1 MSHAGVEESITSEGT
16 PLEASTYTAGGKAF
30 LFVAAKEDIYEL
42 RLKLGASKAEASR
55 HASKSPD
62 RFAIGA
68 TGWAKITF
76 PRKEAGPRPILERW
90 IDESH
95 ALFVPAN
102 SKAGPKGTA
111 PAMKKFGSTMSS
123 KQFGSTAS
131 STPAAKKFGST
142 ASSTPAAKKFGST
155 SSSTPAGK
163 KVAAPSSAPASA
175 KKKAGPTA
183 PPAKPAARAKR

>member
-1 MSHAGVEESITSEGT
+1 MAKSKGGDVQSWLRTRAMKHAGVEESTTGAGTASES
-16 PLEASTYTAGGKAF
+16 STYLAGGKAF
-30 LFVAAKEDIYEL
+30 LFVATRDDSYEL

-76 PRKEAGPRPILERW
+76 PKSEAGPRPILEKW

-102 SKAGPKGTA
+102 SKAGA
-111 PAMKKFGSTMSS
+111 GSAAS
-123 KQFGSTAS
+123 K
-131 STPAAKKFGST
+131 AK
-142 ASSTPAAKKFGST
+142 
-155 SSSTPAGK
+155 
-163 KVAAPSSAPASA
+163 SAPLV
-175 KKKAGPTA
+175 K
-183 PPAKPAARAKR
+183 KPAARAKR

>member
-1 MSHAGVEESITSEGT
+1 MGHAGVEESIASEGT

-55 HASKSPD
+55 HASKNPD

-111 PAMKKFGSTMSS
+111 PAMKKFGSSAMSS
-123 KQFGSTAS
+123 R
-131 STPAAKKFGST
+131 KFGA
-142 ASSTPAAKKFGST
+142 ASPPVKKLGSL
-155 SSSTPAGK
+155 SPSAPLSKK
-163 KVAAPSSAPASA
+163 KVAPAAPAS
-175 KKKAGPTA
+175 
-183 PPAKPAARAKR
+183 KPAARAKR

>member
-1 MSHAGVEESITSEGT
+1 MSHAGVEESIACEGT

-55 HASKSPD
+55 HASKNPD

-123 KQFGSTAS
+123 K
-131 STPAAKKFGST
+131 KFGSAAPGVKKI
-142 ASSTPAAKKFGST
+142 AS
-155 SSSTPAGK
+155 
-163 KVAAPSSAPASA
+163 AAPSALAVKKKPAAPAPA
-175 KKKAGPTA
+175 
-183 PPAKPAARAKR
+183 AKPAARAKR

>member
-1 MSHAGVEESITSEGT
+1 MRHDGVEESIACAGT
-16 PLEASTYTAGGKAF
+16 PLESSTYTAGGKAF

-55 HASKSPD
+55 HASKSGE

-76 PRKEAGPRPILERW
+76 PRTEAGPRPLLERW

-102 SKAGPKGTA
+102 SKVGAASKNGPATARPASAGSLA
-111 PAMKKFGSTMSS
+111 SKKFGS
-123 KQFGSTAS
+123 ALV
-131 STPAAKKFGST
+131 KKSPT
-142 ASSTPAAKKFGST
+142 VKK
-155 SSSTPAGK
+155 
-163 KVAAPSSAPASA
+163 
-175 KKKAGPTA
+175 
-183 PPAKPAARAKR
+183 PAKPPARAKR